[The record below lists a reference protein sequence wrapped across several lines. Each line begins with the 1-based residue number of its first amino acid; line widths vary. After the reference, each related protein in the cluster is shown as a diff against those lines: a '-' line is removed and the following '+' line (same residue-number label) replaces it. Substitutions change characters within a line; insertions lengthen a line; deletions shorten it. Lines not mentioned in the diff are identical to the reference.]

1 MATRVLATPEAAAAI
16 GQIENIL
23 NSGLTETMQSLNQQ
37 GGILS
42 EPNVWDRNLAD
53 DFRGNVWA
61 ACWRALANAHTP
73 AARAAGEAE
82 DHPRRHHAGRRQRPD
97 LMSSPRAL

>member
-16 GQIENIL
+16 GQIESIL
-23 NSGLTETMQSLNQQ
+23 NSGLTETIQSLNQQ

-42 EPNVWDRNLAD
+42 EPNVWDGNLAD
-53 DFRGNVWA
+53 DFRGNVWP
-61 ACWRALANAHTP
+61 ACSRPGECPHP

-82 DHPRRHHAGRRQRPD
+82 DHPRQHHAGRRQRPD